1 MLQNIR
7 NNIQGTAAK
16 FIIALIIVPFALFG
30 IDSLF
35 GGSGQ
40 VPAAVVNGEKIS
52 EGELQQAI
60 SLQKR
65 RLLGMMGDQIDPA
78 MLDDAM
84 LRKPALNTLIKQ
96 QLLLQAAA
104 EAGIEISTAQLHA
117 TIASMPQFQEDG
129 RFSQARYEQVLRL
142 QGYSSAF
149 FKQLLRSDLTIQQL
163 SSAVAGSAFVAG
175 PELSR
180 AIGLLHETRDY
191 HFITVA
197 QAPYRASVK
206 LSDEEVETYYQEN
219 AKQFLSEAA
228 VRYSYIELSEEDFF
242 EPVSEDQVMAEYQR
256 LVEASNAQVERE
268 AAHILIEINDDISRE
283 DASLQLEKIRQ
294 AVLTGADFAEQARK
308 YSADAGSA
316 AEGGALGFSSGD
328 SFPAEFEEALA
339 GLKDGEISPVI
350 ETEAGLHLIK
360 LLSVRQPNVPSLE
373 SARLEITER
382 LRRQAAMPRLIGAV
396 EDLRDLVFNAENLTM
411 PAKELGLKVKQSEWQ
426 KQSDENGLFAY
437 ASLKSAAFNAELRSK
452 GLNSEVFELT
462 PEHFAVIHVEEYKS
476 PEALPLAQVREEI
489 VSSLE
494 QRKAELAAE
503 SRAKAIQAE
512 LIAGKRAEEVAK
524 AEELSW
530 YAIAAGKRGD
540 IAVDTPIR
548 NRAFSMP
555 RPDQQ
560 ASVSVLRLANGD
572 RVVVQ
577 LLNVSY
583 GSQSGMDVAQ
593 LNDAENSAF
602 KNRSSQDFSA
612 YFNGL
617 WQDAK
622 IKIN

>member
-7 NNIQGTAAK
+7 NNIQGAAAK

-52 EGELQQAI
+52 EAELQQAI

-78 MLDDAM
+78 MLDDAI
-84 LRKPALNTLIKQ
+84 LRKPALTTLIKQ

-104 EAGIEISTAQLHA
+104 ETGIEISTAQLHT
-117 TIASMPQFQEDG
+117 TIAAMPQFQEDG
-129 RFSQARYEQVLRL
+129 RFSQARYEQVLRA
-142 QGYSSAF
+142 QGYSGAF

-180 AIGLLHETRDY
+180 AIGLLHEMRDY
-191 HFITVA
+191 HFITIA
-197 QAPYRASVK
+197 QAPYRDSVK
-206 LSDEEVETYYQEN
+206 VSDEEVESYYQEN
-219 AKQFLSEAA
+219 AQKFLSEAA
-228 VRYSYIELSEEDFF
+228 VRYSYIEVSEEDFF
-242 EPVSEDQVMAEYQR
+242 EPVSEDQVVAEYQR
-256 LVEASNAQVERE
+256 LVSASNDQVERE
-268 AAHILIEINDDISRE
+268 AAHILVEITDDMSRE
-283 DASLQLEKIRQ
+283 DALAKLESIRQ
-294 AVLTGADFAEQARK
+294 AILGGADFAEQARQ

-316 AEGGALGFSSGD
+316 ADGGALGFTAGE

-339 GLKDGEISPVI
+339 ALGDGEVSQVV

-360 LLSVRQPNVPSLE
+360 LLSVRQPDVPSID

-382 LRRQAAMPRLIGAV
+382 LRRQQAMPRLIGAV

-411 PAKELGLKVKQSEWQ
+411 PAKELGLEVKQSEWQ
-426 KQSDENGLFAY
+426 KQSEESGLFAH
-437 ASLKSAAFNAELRSK
+437 AALKAAAFNAELRSQ

-462 PEHFAVIHVEEYKS
+462 PERFAVIHVEEHKA
-476 PEALPLAQVREEI
+476 PQTLPLAEVRAAI
-489 VSSLE
+489 VADIE
-494 QRKAELAAE
+494 QSKAELAAAE
-503 SRAKAIQAE
+503 KAAVVQAE
-512 LIAGKRAEEVAK
+512 LNSGRRAEEVAK
-524 AEELSW
+524 AEQLTW
-530 YAIAAGKRGD
+530 NAVAAGKRSD
-540 IAVDTPIR
+540 IAVDAQIR
-548 NRAFSMP
+548 NRAFAMA
-555 RPDQQ
+555 RPE
-560 ASVSVLRLANGD
+560 AKPSTSVLRLNNGD

-577 LLNVSY
+577 LLDVNY
-583 GSQSGMDVAQ
+583 GSQSGLDVAQ
-593 LNDAENSAF
+593 YKEAESSSYRS
-602 KNRSSQDFSA
+602 RSSQDFSA

-617 WQDAK
+617 WKDAK

>member
-7 NNIQGTAAK
+7 NNIQGAAAK

-60 SLQKR
+60 GLQKR

-104 EAGIEISTAQLHA
+104 EAGIEVSTAQLHA

-149 FKQLLRSDLTIQQL
+149 FKQLLRSDLIIQQL

-228 VRYSYIELSEEDFF
+228 VRYSYVELSEEDFF

-268 AAHILIEINDDISRE
+268 AAHILIEINEDMSRE
-283 DASLQLEKIRQ
+283 DASSQLEKIRQ
-294 AVLTGADFAEQARK
+294 AVLAGADFAEQAQK

-316 AEGGALGFSSGD
+316 DEGGALGFSSGD

-339 GLKDGEISPVI
+339 GLKDGEVSPVI
-350 ETEAGLHLIK
+350 ETEAGDRK
-360 LLSVRQPNVPSLE
+360 SVV
-373 SARLEITER
+373 
-382 LRRQAAMPRLIGAV
+382 
-396 EDLRDLVFNAENLTM
+396 
-411 PAKELGLKVKQSEWQ
+411 
-426 KQSDENGLFAY
+426 
-437 ASLKSAAFNAELRSK
+437 
-452 GLNSEVFELT
+452 
-462 PEHFAVIHVEEYKS
+462 
-476 PEALPLAQVREEI
+476 
-489 VSSLE
+489 
-494 QRKAELAAE
+494 
-503 SRAKAIQAE
+503 
-512 LIAGKRAEEVAK
+512 
-524 AEELSW
+524 
-530 YAIAAGKRGD
+530 
-540 IAVDTPIR
+540 
-548 NRAFSMP
+548 
-555 RPDQQ
+555 
-560 ASVSVLRLANGD
+560 
-572 RVVVQ
+572 
-577 LLNVSY
+577 
-583 GSQSGMDVAQ
+583 
-593 LNDAENSAF
+593 
-602 KNRSSQDFSA
+602 
-612 YFNGL
+612 
-617 WQDAK
+617 
-622 IKIN
+622 